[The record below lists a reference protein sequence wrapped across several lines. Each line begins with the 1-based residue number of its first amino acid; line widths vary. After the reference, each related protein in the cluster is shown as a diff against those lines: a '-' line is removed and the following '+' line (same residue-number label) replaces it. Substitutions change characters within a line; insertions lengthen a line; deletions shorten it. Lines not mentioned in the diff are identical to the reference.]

1 MTEERECCFK
11 CKKEEGL
18 QGVALTIGRR
28 TFHLFYLCA
37 NCGNVGIEELLR
49 IIESYKVK
57 KPDSNDDP

>member
-1 MTEERECCFK
+1 MTEERECCLK

-37 NCGNVGIEELLR
+37 KCGNVGIEELLR
-49 IIESYKVK
+49 IIESHKGR
-57 KPDSNDDP
+57 KPHSNGDP